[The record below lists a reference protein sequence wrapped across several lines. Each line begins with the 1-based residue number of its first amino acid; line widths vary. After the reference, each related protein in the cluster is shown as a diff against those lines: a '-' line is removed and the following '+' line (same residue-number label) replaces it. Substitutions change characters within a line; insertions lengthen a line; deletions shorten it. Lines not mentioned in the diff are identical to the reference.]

1 MFFRTTWGAVPLRRG
16 AITLGRRHPMRRG
29 LGLGAN
35 RGNQP
40 SAPSYR
46 VKESLEGHIGEALRG
61 VSSTAPP
68 PTQGLLGGD
77 HLSVVAG
84 HSFRPLRLMA
94 FCSRS
99 VALGGGGGVFVSPCM
114 LNLSGDFSSS
124 SSTRSAWM
132 VIRLMSGKKTSEEQ
146 ISMDKHRIP
155 QGTGGLAGRDL
166 RCYPFIHAIIV
177 QLGPQRP

>member
-1 MFFRTTWGAVPLRRG
+1 MLCFAMLCFRFDFSLLCSAMLCYALLCYALLCCALLCFALTDSPVTGDPKRV
-16 AITLGRRHPMRRG
+16 TLGRRHPMRRG

-46 VKESLEGHIGEALRG
+46 VKESPEGHIGEALRG

-84 HSFRPLRLMA
+84 HSFRPLRLLA

-99 VALGGGGGVFVSPCM
+99 VALGGLSDSCRFVRGP
-114 LNLSGDFSSS
+114 
-124 SSTRSAWM
+124 
-132 VIRLMSGKKTSEEQ
+132 
-146 ISMDKHRIP
+146 
-155 QGTGGLAGRDL
+155 GRFFPL
-166 RCYPFIHAIIV
+166 HAEFA
-177 QLGPQRP
+177 R